1 MRVGLATQV
10 LGNEDGLATHV
21 LGNEGGV
28 GNPDSRK

>member
-10 LGNEDGLATHV
+10 LGNEDGLATQV